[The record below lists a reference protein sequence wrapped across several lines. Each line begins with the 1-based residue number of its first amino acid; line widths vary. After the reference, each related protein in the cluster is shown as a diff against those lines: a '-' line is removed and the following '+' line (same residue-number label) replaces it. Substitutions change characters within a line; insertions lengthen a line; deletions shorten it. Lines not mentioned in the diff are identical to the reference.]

1 MLTTN
6 LTGCNNNTKASA
18 KRKKNEQNMQLFYER
33 VSFLEGEI
41 CTFTICNNGDVEL
54 LKWITPALY
63 TCVYGTGWTWND
75 VK

>member
-54 LKWITPALY
+54 LK
-63 TCVYGTGWTWND
+63 
-75 VK
+75 